1 MRTRSTLLSFAAVVC
16 LGLIDA
22 HAQKATMMA
31 RPATRRA
38 IAPGQV
44 GDPLTKMDRTDRGIS
59 LLRPLAE
66 VSATGRQRAVH
77 ALPVFSTGKP
87 AAGSNLPSLLRGA
100 APVNDNCANATLL
113 TVGTACVAT
122 NGTVDQATQ
131 SLIAIDCATF
141 VGNANDDVWYR
152 FVAPG
157 ANVTVFLECNEF
169 FDGVIDLRSGAC
181 NGTNIDCMDNFIAG
195 GSETLLA
202 TGLTA
207 GTTYRFRVY
216 DYEAGY
222 PADPTFSVC
231 VYATPDAPAND
242 LCEDADIQSLSVPGA
257 VSVNGDNTGATD
269 TEGFGVASAWEAF
282 TITACADVTISYCGT
297 DPIFTNAFI
306 GVEVGCPTTETI
318 VSEDF
323 DATSCG
329 DDNLTVRYTDLPAG
343 TYYYPVLT
351 EAGSVGPYT
360 IEFSAV
366 ACGGGG
372 STPPNDE
379 CFNVVASSLA
389 AGTSVFFDGT
399 TENATNT
406 NDGAGV
412 DAGGDTVTVWH
423 AFTTT
428 ECTDIAV
435 AYCGTPVLPAVYWAA
450 LFEGCPADDAG
461 ILFSSGNFDDCAD
474 GNATIFFTGVP
485 AGTYYLPV
493 RGEPA
498 SWGDYTIEVSATACA
513 DPGPYCDA
521 GATSAAFETISNVT
535 FAGIDN
541 SSDAGADYQDF
552 TQVTG
557 IVVLGQSYPIEITVD
572 GGFAT
577 DQALVWIDFDQSETF
592 EPTELA
598 FTSLIGVGP
607 YTGSIAVPAGAAL
620 GSTRMRVR
628 LHDTHDGSDY
638 QNTPNDTPCDTSTYG
653 QVEDYAIVVTG
664 GGPAPENDNCGD
676 VTASDLS
683 VGSSITFEGDNTGA
697 TIAADYV
704 VGSDLEA
711 EGLASVWHSFTTTEC
726 ANVVVA
732 YCGTTPAFLNGW
744 VVLSPDCPAG
754 NDLLFNTSFNNTD
767 CGNDNL
773 TVYYNNL
780 PAGTWYMPVMMD
792 PSTLNLAMG
801 PYTIE
806 VSATACSPGPPNDEC
821 TGAISLDV
829 NLTCEP
835 VQGTVTDATQSLIA
849 ITCNGFLG
857 AANDDVWYSFIATG
871 PNQTITVDG
880 TDTLDAVIELFQGP
894 CNDLTSLDCADATL
908 GGAVEEIVTT
918 DLVEGTTYYV
928 RVYDW
933 YTGYPIEPTFDICVI
948 GDVGTAVAEE
958 QEGAFTLRPNP
969 SEGQITI
976 DLAGV
981 TGRVRVDILDVAGRS
996 VQSEQRQGA
1005 VNSITFDLSP
1015 GVNAGIYTVRLTTEQ
1030 VRCEQRLLV
1039 K

>member
-1 MRTRSTLLSFAAVVC
+1 M
-16 LGLIDA
+16 DA
-22 HAQKATMMA
+22 HAQKAQLMA
-31 RPATRRA
+31 RPSTHVA
-38 IAPGQV
+38 ISPGEV
-44 GDPLTKMDRTDRGIS
+44 GDPLTKVHHTNGAKS
-59 LLRPLAE
+59 LLNPSFE
-66 VSATGRQRAVH
+66 EGGRVHQRAVH
-77 ALPVFSTGKP
+77 ALPLFSVGKP
-87 AAGSNLPSLLRGA
+87 MAGQSIDPSILRGA
-100 APVNDNCANATLL
+100 APANDNCANATLL

-131 SLIAIDCATF
+131 SLAAIDCATF
-141 VGNANDDVWYR
+141 IGNADDDVWYR

-157 ANVTVFLECNEF
+157 PDVTILLECNEF

-242 LCEDADIQSLSVPGA
+242 LCEDADIQDLNVPGA

-282 TITACADVTISYCGT
+282 TINACADVTISYCGT
-297 DPIFTNAFI
+297 DPIFNNAFI

-318 VSEDF
+318 LSEDF

-372 STPPNDE
+372 STPPNDQ

-461 ILFSSGNFDDCAD
+461 VLFSGGNFDDCAD
-474 GNATIFFTGVP
+474 GNATIFFFDLP
-485 AGTYYLPV
+485 AGTWYLPV

-498 SWGDYTIEVSATACA
+498 SWGAYTIEVSATACA
-513 DPGPYCDA
+513 NAGPYCDA
-521 GATSAAFETISNVT
+521 GAASTGFETIGNVL

-541 SSDAGADYQDF
+541 TSTAGPGYQDF
-552 TQVTG
+552 TQQTG
-557 IVVLGQSYPIEITVD
+557 VVAQGQTYAVDITVD
-572 GGFAT
+572 DGFDT
-577 DQALVWIDFDQSETF
+577 DQALVWIDFDQSESF
-592 EPTELA
+592 ESGELV
-598 FTSLIGVGP
+598 FTSTTGVGP
-607 YTGSIAVPAGAAL
+607 YSGTITVPGGAAT
-620 GSTRMRVR
+620 GSTRMRIR
-628 LHDTHDGSDY
+628 LHDTHDGSTY
-638 QNTPNDTPCDTSTYG
+638 QNTPNYTPCDTSTYG
-653 QVEDYAIVVTG
+653 QVEDYTIVVTG
-664 GGPAPENDNCGD
+664 SGPAPENDNCGD
-676 VTASDLS
+676 VTAADLF
-683 VGSSITFEGDNTGA
+683 VGSSLTFSGDNTGA
-697 TIAADYV
+697 TMDGDYEA
-704 VGSDLEA
+704 GSQLEA
-711 EGLASVWHSFTTTEC
+711 LGLASVWHAFTTTEC
-726 ANVVVA
+726 ANVTVS
-732 YCGTTPAFLNGW
+732 YCGIDPAFLDFW
-744 VVLSPDCPAG
+744 IVLTTDCPASDAVVF
-754 NDLLFNTSFNNTD
+754 NSSFNTTD
-767 CGNDNL
+767 CGDGNG
-773 TVYYNNL
+773 TIYYNNL
-780 PAGTWYMPVMMD
+780 PAGTYYLPVMND
-792 PSTLNLAMG
+792 PTPESLAVG
-801 PYTIE
+801 PYSIE
-806 VSATACSPGPPNDEC
+806 LSATACTPGPVNDDC
-821 TGAISLDV
+821 TGAITLDV
-829 NLTCEP
+829 NLTCETTA
-835 VQGTVTDATQSLIA
+835 GTVQDGTQSLPG
-849 ITCNGFLG
+849 ITCNNFLG
-857 AANDDVWYSFIATG
+857 NANDDVWYSFVATG

-880 TDTLDAVIELFQGP
+880 TDTLDAVIQLFEGG
-894 CNDLTSLDCADATL
+894 CGNLTDLACADGTI
-908 GGAVEEIVTT
+908 GGDVEEITT
-918 DLVEGTTYYV
+918 SDLVEGTTYFV
-928 RVYDW
+928 RVYDF
-933 YTGYPIEPTFDICVI
+933 YNGYPIEPTFDICVT
-948 GDVGTAVAEE
+948 GDVGTAVAEG
-958 QEGAFTLRPNP
+958 QEGIFTLRPNP
-969 SEGQITI
+969 SEGQVTI
-976 DLAGV
+976 DLAGIA
-981 TGRVRVDILDVAGRS
+981 GRVRVDILDVAGRL

-1015 GVNAGIYTVRLTTEQ
+1015 GVNAGIYTVRLATEQ
-1030 VRCEQRLLV
+1030 GRSEQRLLV
-1039 K
+1039 R